1 MKKQSPRFFIRLQP
15 TKQLKPTH
23 GAASHYAEHK
33 GLVTLDPLV
42 ALYLANCVRTGQPP
56 QVFVQGW
63 WSEAEQT
70 FTVGMAVPRTES
82 TARSPRTKKAP
93 SESVSSLSEMFT
105 E

>member
-1 MKKQSPRFFIRLQP
+1 MKKQSPRFSFRLQP
-15 TKQLKPTH
+15 SNQLKPTH
-23 GAASHYAEHK
+23 GAASHYAENN
-33 GLVTLDPLV
+33 GLVSLDPLV

-70 FTVGMAVPRTES
+70 FTVGMAVPRTAS
-82 TARSPRTKKAP
+82 TARSPRKQKAP
-93 SESVSSLSEMFT
+93 SESVSSLIGMFT

>member
-1 MKKQSPRFFIRLQP
+1 MKKQPPRFFIRLQP
-15 TKQLKPTH
+15 SKQLKPTH

-42 ALYLANCVRTGQPP
+42 ALYLANCVRTGQQP

-70 FTVGMAVPRTES
+70 FTVGMAVPRAES

-93 SESVSSLSEMFT
+93 LEAVSSLSEMFT

>member
-1 MKKQSPRFFIRLQP
+1 MKKQSPRFFFRLQP
-15 TKQLKPTH
+15 TKQLKPSL

-42 ALYLANCVRTGQPP
+42 ALYIANCVRTGQPP

-70 FTVGMAVPRTES
+70 FTVGMAVPRTET
-82 TARSPRTKKAP
+82 TARLTRPHKAP
-93 SESVSSLSEMFT
+93 TESVSSLSEMFIK
-105 E
+105 

>member
-1 MKKQSPRFFIRLQP
+1 MRKQPPRFFFRLQP
-15 TKQLKPTH
+15 SKQLKPTH
-23 GAASHYAEHK
+23 GAASHYAENN

-70 FTVGMAVPRTES
+70 FTVGMAVPRTDS
-82 TARSPRTKKAP
+82 TPRSPQPHKPP

>member
-1 MKKQSPRFFIRLQP
+1 MNKQPPRFFIRLQP
-15 TKQLKPTH
+15 TKQLKPPL
-23 GAASHYAEHK
+23 GAATHYADHK

-42 ALYLANCVRTGQPP
+42 ALYLANCVRTGQTP

-70 FTVGMAVPRTES
+70 FTVGMAVPRTDS
-82 TARSPRTKKAP
+82 TPRSPQPHKPP
-93 SESVSSLSEMFT
+93 SQSVSSLSEMFT